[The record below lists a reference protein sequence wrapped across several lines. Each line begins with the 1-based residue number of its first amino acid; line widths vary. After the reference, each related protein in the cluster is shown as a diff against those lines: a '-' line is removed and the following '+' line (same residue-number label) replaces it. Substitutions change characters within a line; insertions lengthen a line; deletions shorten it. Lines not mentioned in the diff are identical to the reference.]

1 MSSSSLYLADKA
13 AKRTGK
19 RARGSAVSP
28 SKSKGEV
35 RPGVFTTSLYTAT
48 GGETRRVE
56 DGQST
61 QKRLKMAR
69 ASSAPPG
76 RHTSWARTCV
86 PHTMA
91 RTWAGPTQ
99 TGSRPAAPA
108 GQPGQRGRQRP
119 ATADGARL
127 GAAARRRSGSAALS
141 LSPVPPCIGAI
152 CRQHHSP
159 LCSASLR
166 TSNAYI

>member
-1 MSSSSLYLADKA
+1 M
-13 AKRTGK
+13 
-19 RARGSAVSP
+19 
-28 SKSKGEV
+28 
-35 RPGVFTTSLYTAT
+35 FTTGLYTAT

-127 GAAARRRSGSAALS
+127 GGAAAVRLSSAESLARTALHRCNLSATS
-141 LSPVPPCIGAI
+141 LPPVFGFTANVERIHLTDKLNDANEQSRKVITETGAGNDHF
-152 CRQHHSP
+152 QAP
-159 LCSASLR
+159 
-166 TSNAYI
+166 YK